1 MTYSPERLSL
11 DKCLYYVI
19 IVTMKNGRNTAGQ
32 FTEGNSGK
40 PKGSRNK
47 ATIAIESLLEGQA
60 EALTQTAISKALDGD
75 SMALRLC
82 MDRIAPLPKD
92 NTISFTLPHM
102 ENANDASKAA
112 GSVLKAVSIGEITP
126 IEGSRVMG
134 LIDSFRR
141 TLELTVIEHRIQ
153 ALEGDIE
160 GTA

>member
-1 MTYSPERLSL
+1 VQFFTVNVGCETELCY
-11 DKCLYYVI
+11 DYK
-19 IVTMKNGRNTAGQ
+19 MKNGRNTAGQ

-153 ALEGDIE
+153 ALESNIE

>member
-1 MTYSPERLSL
+1 
-11 DKCLYYVI
+11 
-19 IVTMKNGRNTAGQ
+19 MKNGRNTAGQ

-92 NTISFTLPHM
+92 NTISFTLPRM
-102 ENANDASKAA
+102 ESANDASKAA

-126 IEGSRVMG
+126 IEGSRVMW

-141 TLELTVIEHRIQ
+141 TLELTVIEQRIQ
-153 ALEGDIE
+153 ALESNIE

>member
-1 MTYSPERLSL
+1 M
-11 DKCLYYVI
+11 I
-19 IVTMKNGRNTAGQ
+19 NGRNTAGQ

-40 PKGSRNK
+40 PKGARNK

-92 NTISFTLPHM
+92 STISFTLPHM
-102 ENANDASKAA
+102 ESANDASKAA

-153 ALEGDIE
+153 ALESNIE

>member
-1 MTYSPERLSL
+1 MQNY
-11 DKCLYYVI
+11 
-19 IVTMKNGRNTAGQ
+19 GRNTDGT
-32 FTEGNSGK
+32 FSKGNSGK
-40 PKGSRNK
+40 PKGARNLK
-47 ATIAIESLLEGQA
+47 TIALESLLEGQA
-60 EALTQTAISKALDGD
+60 EVLTQTAISKALDGD

-141 TLELTVIEHRIQ
+141 TLELTVIEQRIQ
-153 ALEGDIE
+153 ALESNIE

>member
-1 MTYSPERLSL
+1 
-11 DKCLYYVI
+11 
-19 IVTMKNGRNTAGQ
+19 MKNGRNTAGQ

-92 NTISFTLPHM
+92 STISFTLPHM
-102 ENANDASKAA
+102 ESANDATKAA

-153 ALEGDIE
+153 ALESNIE

>member
-1 MTYSPERLSL
+1 MQFFTVNVGCETELCY
-11 DKCLYYVI
+11 DYN
-19 IVTMKNGRNTAGQ
+19 MKNGRNTAGQ

>member
-1 MTYSPERLSL
+1 
-11 DKCLYYVI
+11 
-19 IVTMKNGRNTAGQ
+19 MKNGRNTAGQ

-112 GSVLKAVSIGEITP
+112 GSVLKG
-126 IEGSRVMG
+126 RK
-134 LIDSFRR
+134 
-141 TLELTVIEHRIQ
+141 HW
-153 ALEGDIE
+153 
-160 GTA
+160 

>member
-1 MTYSPERLSL
+1 MRKLCYN
-11 DKCLYYVI
+11 YN
-19 IVTMKNGRNTAGQ
+19 MKNGRNTAGQ

-47 ATIAIESLLEGQA
+47 ATIAIEGLLEGQA

-92 NTISFTLPHM
+92 NTISFPMPRM
-102 ENANDASKAA
+102 ESANDASKAA

-153 ALEGDIE
+153 ALESNIE

>member
-1 MTYSPERLSL
+1 
-11 DKCLYYVI
+11 
-19 IVTMKNGRNTAGQ
+19 MKNGRNTAGQ

-92 NTISFTLPHM
+92 TTISFPLPRM
-102 ENANDASKAA
+102 ENANDASKVA

-153 ALEGDIE
+153 ALESNIE

>member
-1 MTYSPERLSL
+1 ML
-11 DKCLYYVI
+11 
-19 IVTMKNGRNTAGQ
+19 NGRNTAGQ

-60 EALTQTAISKALDGD
+60 ESLTQTAISKALDGD

-92 NTISFTLPHM
+92 STISFTLPHM
-102 ENANDASKAA
+102 ESANDASKAA

-153 ALEGDIE
+153 ALESNIE

>member
-1 MTYSPERLSL
+1 ME
-11 DKCLYYVI
+11 YVI
-19 IVTMKNGRNTAGQ
+19 QLVMKNGRNTAGQ

-92 NTISFTLPHM
+92 NTISFPLPHM
-102 ENANDASKAA
+102 ESANDASKAA

-126 IEGSRVMG
+126 IEGSRVME

-153 ALEGDIE
+153 ALESNIE

>member
-1 MTYSPERLSL
+1 
-11 DKCLYYVI
+11 
-19 IVTMKNGRNTAGQ
+19 MKNGRNTAGQ

-60 EALTQTAISKALDGD
+60 EALTQTAISKALGGD

-102 ENANDASKAA
+102 ESANDASKAA

-126 IEGSRVMG
+126 IEGSRVME

>member
-1 MTYSPERLSL
+1 VQFLAVNIGCETELCYNLN
-11 DKCLYYVI
+11 
-19 IVTMKNGRNTAGQ
+19 MKNGRNTAGQ

-92 NTISFTLPHM
+92 NRISFTLPNM

-112 GSVLKAVSIGEITP
+112 GSVLKAVSIGQITP

-153 ALEGDIE
+153 ALEGNIE
-160 GTA
+160 GIA

>member
-1 MTYSPERLSL
+1 MICAENVGYETELCYNY
-11 DKCLYYVI
+11 D
-19 IVTMKNGRNTAGQ
+19 MKNGRNTAGQ

-102 ENANDASKAA
+102 ESANDASKAA

-153 ALEGDIE
+153 ALESNIE

>member
-1 MTYSPERLSL
+1 M
-11 DKCLYYVI
+11 
-19 IVTMKNGRNTAGQ
+19 AGQ

-92 NTISFTLPHM
+92 KTISLTLPHM

-112 GSVLKAVSIGEITP
+112 ESVLKAVSIGEITP
-126 IEGSRVMG
+126 IEGSRVMA

-141 TLELTVIEHRIQ
+141 TLELTVIEQRIQ

>member
-1 MTYSPERLSL
+1 MIYN
-11 DKCLYYVI
+11 
-19 IVTMKNGRNTAGQ
+19 MKNGRNTAGQ

-40 PKGSRNK
+40 PKGARNK
-47 ATIAIESLLEGQA
+47 TTIAIESLLEGQA

-92 NTISFTLPHM
+92 TTISFPLPRM

-112 GSVLKAVSIGEITP
+112 GSVLKAVSIGKITP

-141 TLELTVIEHRIQ
+141 TLELTVIEQRIQ
-153 ALEGDIE
+153 ALESNIE

>member
-1 MTYSPERLSL
+1 MQFFTVNVGCETELCY
-11 DKCLYYVI
+11 DYN
-19 IVTMKNGRNTAGQ
+19 MKNGRNTAGQ

-112 GSVLKAVSIGEITP
+112 GSVLKG
-126 IEGSRVMG
+126 RK
-134 LIDSFRR
+134 
-141 TLELTVIEHRIQ
+141 HW
-153 ALEGDIE
+153 
-160 GTA
+160 

>member
-1 MTYSPERLSL
+1 M
-11 DKCLYYVI
+11 V
-19 IVTMKNGRNTAGQ
+19 GQ

-92 NTISFTLPHM
+92 TTISFPLPRM

-153 ALEGDIE
+153 ALESNIE

>member
-1 MTYSPERLSL
+1 
-11 DKCLYYVI
+11 
-19 IVTMKNGRNTAGQ
+19 MKNGRNTAGQ

-102 ENANDASKAA
+102 VNASDASKAA

-141 TLELTVIEHRIQ
+141 TLELTVIEQRIQ
-153 ALEGDIE
+153 ALESNIE